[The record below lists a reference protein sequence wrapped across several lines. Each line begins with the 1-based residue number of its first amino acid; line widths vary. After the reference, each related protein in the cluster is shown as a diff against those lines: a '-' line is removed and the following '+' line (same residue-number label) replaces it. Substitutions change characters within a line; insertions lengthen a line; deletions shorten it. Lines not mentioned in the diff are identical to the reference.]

1 MKLALSRH
9 LAASLGAAAV
19 CASVIAGAPAAALAQ
34 DVAPAPTGTGLTAC
48 AGSYQVLDDSRAGS
62 ISLPARAY
70 TLATTADLNCD
81 EAARLLTEFQ
91 RTWGTKL
98 QTSWKSVTGPVGFS
112 NSAKQRF
119 SVTRAPSAGT
129 SKLACPYLTLVQGAR
144 AGSVYVGAGRYRLSR
159 SSTSLS
165 CAAAARNFFALAYG
179 TGDPDGNWRAQS
191 AGTGAVQLIGGS
203 RSFTLR
209 RAFATTSGG
218 GTFPA
223 RGEYRCGPFFTVGNN
238 DPIGKK
244 FTVLKGRYSIT
255 PFGSPD
261 CAKAVKILPTLL
273 GMRSGVLPSP
283 WRLRGDTG
291 SFVRSAAGSSGF
303 RLSPYLGQ

>member
-62 ISLPARAY
+62 VSLPARAY

-129 SKLACPYLTLVQGAR
+129 SNVASHTRP
-144 AGSVYVGAGRYRLSR
+144 
-159 SSTSLS
+159 
-165 CAAAARNFFALAYG
+165 
-179 TGDPDGNWRAQS
+179 
-191 AGTGAVQLIGGS
+191 
-203 RSFTLR
+203 
-209 RAFATTSGG
+209 
-218 GTFPA
+218 
-223 RGEYRCGPFFTVGNN
+223 
-238 DPIGKK
+238 
-244 FTVLKGRYSIT
+244 
-255 PFGSPD
+255 
-261 CAKAVKILPTLL
+261 
-273 GMRSGVLPSP
+273 
-283 WRLRGDTG
+283 
-291 SFVRSAAGSSGF
+291 
-303 RLSPYLGQ
+303 

>member
-62 ISLPARAY
+62 VSLPARAY

-165 CAAAARNFFALAYG
+165 CAAAARNFFALAYR
-179 TGDPDGNWRAQS
+179 TGDPDGSWRAQS
-191 AGTGAVQLIGGS
+191 VGTGAVQLMSGS

-255 PFGSPD
+255 TFGSTD

-283 WRLRGDTG
+283 WRLRSTTG

>member
-165 CAAAARNFFALAYG
+165 CAAAARNFFALAYR
-179 TGDPDGNWRAQS
+179 TGDPDGSWRAQS
-191 AGTGAVQLIGGS
+191 VGTGAVQLMSGS

-244 FTVLKGRYSIT
+244 FTVLRGRYSIT
-255 PFGSPD
+255 TFGSTD

-283 WRLRGDTG
+283 WRLRSTTG

>member
-165 CAAAARNFFALAYG
+165 CAAAARNFFALAYR
-179 TGDPDGNWRAQS
+179 TGDPDGSWRAQS
-191 AGTGAVQLIGGS
+191 VGTGAVQLMSGS

-255 PFGSPD
+255 TFGSTD

>member
-1 MKLALSRH
+1 MKLSLSRH
-9 LAASLGAAAV
+9 LAASLGAAVV

-34 DVAPAPTGTGLTAC
+34 DVAPAPEGTGLTSC
-48 AGSYQVLDDSRAGS
+48 AGTYQVLDASRAGS
-62 ISLPARAY
+62 LSLPARAY

-81 EAARLLTEFQ
+81 EAARLVTEFQ
-91 RTWGTKL
+91 RNWGTKL
-98 QTSWKSVTGPVGFS
+98 PLTWKPVSDPVGFS
-112 NSAKQRF
+112 NSAGQRF
-119 SVTRAPSAGT
+119 SVTRTSAAGS
-129 SKLACPYLTLVQGAR
+129 SKLACPYLTLAQGAR

-179 TGDPDGNWRAQS
+179 TGDPDGSWRVRS
-191 AGTGAVQLIGGS
+191 VGAGAIQLMTGS

-209 RAFATTSGG
+209 RAYSTTSGA
-218 GTFPA
+218 GTYPA

-244 FTVLKGRYSIT
+244 FTVKKGRYSIT
-255 PFGSPD
+255 AFGSTD

-283 WRLRGDTG
+283 WRLRSDTG
-291 SFVRSAAGSSGF
+291 SFVRSASGSSGF

>member
-1 MKLALSRH
+1 MKIALSRH
-9 LAASLGAAAV
+9 LAASLGAAVV
-19 CASVIAGAPAAALAQ
+19 CASVLAGAPAAALAQ
-34 DVAPAPTGTGLTAC
+34 DIAPAPESTGLKNC
-48 AGSYQVLDDSRAGS
+48 AGTYQVLDASRAGAL
-62 ISLPARAY
+62 SLPARAY

-98 QTSWKSVTGPVGFS
+98 QTTWKSVTGPVGFS
-112 NSAKQRF
+112 NSAGQRF
-119 SVTRAPSAGT
+119 SVTRAPASSA
-129 SKLACPYLTLVQGAR
+129 SKLACPYLTLVQGTR
-144 AGSVYVGAGRYRLSR
+144 AGSVYVGAGRYSLSR

-165 CAAAARNFFALAYG
+165 CGAAARNFFALSYR
-179 TGDPDGNWRAQS
+179 TGDPDGSWRAQS
-191 AGTGAVQLIGGS
+191 VGTGVVQLTRGS
-203 RSFTLR
+203 TSFTLR
-209 RAFATTSGG
+209 RRFAATAGG

-255 PFGSPD
+255 TFGSTD
-261 CAKAVKILPTLL
+261 CAAAVKILPTLL
-273 GMRSGVLPSP
+273 GKRSGVLPSP
-283 WRLRGDTG
+283 WRLRSETG
-291 SFVRSAAGSSGF
+291 SFVRSASGSSGF

>member
-1 MKLALSRH
+1 MKLARPRH

-34 DVAPAPTGTGLTAC
+34 DVAPAPEGTGLKNC
-48 AGSYQVLDDSRAGS
+48 AGTYQVLDASRAGAL
-62 ISLPARAY
+62 SLPARAY
-70 TLATTADLNCD
+70 TLATTANLNCD

-91 RTWGTKL
+91 RTWGAKL

-112 NSAKQRF
+112 NSAGQRF
-119 SVTRAPSAGT
+119 SVKRAPALSA

-144 AGSVYVGAGRYRLSR
+144 ADSVYVGAGRYRLSR
-159 SSTSLS
+159 SSTALS

-179 TGDPDGNWRAQS
+179 TGDPDGSWRAQS
-191 AGTGAVQLIGGS
+191 VGTGAVQLISGS

-209 RAFATTSGG
+209 RAYSTTSGG
-218 GTFPA
+218 GTYPA

-255 PFGSPD
+255 TFGSTD

-283 WRLRGDTG
+283 WRLRSTTG
-291 SFVRSAAGSSGF
+291 QFVRSAAGSSGF

>member
-165 CAAAARNFFALAYG
+165 CAAAARNFFALAYR
-179 TGDPDGNWRAQS
+179 TGDPDGSWRAQS
-191 AGTGAVQLIGGS
+191 VGTGAVQLMSGS

-255 PFGSPD
+255 TFGSTD

-283 WRLRGDTG
+283 WRLRSTTG

>member
-1 MKLALSRH
+1 MKRSVSRH
-9 LAASLGAAAV
+9 LVASLGAAAV
-19 CASVIAGAPAAALAQ
+19 CASVIAGAPATALAQ
-34 DVAPAPTGTGLTAC
+34 DIAPAPESTGLKNCTGT
-48 AGSYQVLDDSRAGS
+48 YQVLDTARAGTL
-62 ISLPARAY
+62 SLPARAY

-98 QTSWKSVTGPVGFS
+98 QTTWKSVTGPVGFS
-112 NSAKQRF
+112 NSAGQRF
-119 SVTRAPSAGT
+119 SVTRAPAAGT
-129 SKLACPYLTLVQGAR
+129 SKLACPYLTLVQGTR
-144 AGSVYVGAGRYRLSR
+144 AGSVYVGAGRYRISR

-165 CAAAARNFFALAYG
+165 CAAAARNFFALSYR
-179 TGDPDGNWRAQS
+179 TGDPDGSWRAQS
-191 AGTGAVQLIGGS
+191 VGTAALQLTRGS
-203 RSFTLR
+203 TSFTLR
-209 RAFATTSGG
+209 RAYPTTSGG

-255 PFGSPD
+255 TFGSTD
-261 CAKAVKILPTLL
+261 CAAAVKILPTLL
-273 GMRSGVLPSP
+273 GQRSGVLPSP
-283 WRLRGDTG
+283 WRLRSETG

>member
-165 CAAAARNFFALAYG
+165 CAAAARNFFALAYR
-179 TGDPDGNWRAQS
+179 TGDPDGSWRAQS
-191 AGTGAVQLIGGS
+191 VGTGAVQLMSGS

-238 DPIGKK
+238 DPIGKN

-255 PFGSPD
+255 TFGSTD

-283 WRLRGDTG
+283 WRLRSTTG